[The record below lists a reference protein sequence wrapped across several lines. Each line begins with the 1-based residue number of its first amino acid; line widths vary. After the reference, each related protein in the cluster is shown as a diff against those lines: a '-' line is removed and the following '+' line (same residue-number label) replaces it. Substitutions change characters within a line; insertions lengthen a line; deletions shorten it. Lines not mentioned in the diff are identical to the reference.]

1 MNYLI
6 GSARVIGRFL
16 GLVVGYGLETPSQ
29 DITKRFPT
37 LRYYF

>member
-6 GSARVIGRFL
+6 ASTRVMGRFL
-16 GLVVGYGLETPSQ
+16 GLVLGYGLETPSQ
-29 DITKRFPT
+29 DIANRYPT

>member
-6 GSARVIGRFL
+6 ASARVIGRFL
-16 GLVVGYGLETPSQ
+16 GLVIGYGLETPSQ
-29 DITKRFPT
+29 DAVNRYPT

>member
-16 GLVVGYGLETPSQ
+16 GLVVGYGFETPSQ
-29 DITKRFPT
+29 DIVKRYPI

>member
-16 GLVVGYGLETPSQ
+16 GLVVGYGFETPAQ
-29 DITKRFPT
+29 DIAKRYPT

>member
-6 GSARVIGRFL
+6 ASTRVISRFL
-16 GLVVGYGLETPSQ
+16 GLVFGYGLETPSQ
-29 DITKRFPT
+29 DVANRYPT

>member
-6 GSARVIGRFL
+6 ESTRVIGRFL
-16 GLVVGYGLETPSQ
+16 GLIVGYGLETSFQ
-29 DITKRFPT
+29 DTAKRYPT

>member
-6 GSARVIGRFL
+6 ESARVIGRFL
-16 GLVVGYGLETPSQ
+16 GFVVGYGLDIPSQ
-29 DITKRFPT
+29 DIAKRYPT